1 MMAFFILNS
10 LFLLNRIYYEYCSYY
25 MKIKVGITGG
35 IGSGKS
41 TVARIIKDSGYL
53 ILDADSI
60 AKKIMLTN
68 ETVIQA
74 IKVAFGQESYTANK
88 LNKDFLAASVFTSV
102 ENVRKINSIVHPPTI
117 TKINELMDK
126 EFTNKDIVF
135 VESALIYESEMDE
148 ILDHVL
154 LVTSPE
160 ELRIE
165 RIIKR
170 DSTSESKVLQR
181 MKYQMPE
188 LEKENLS
195 DFVIKNESSIEDL
208 ENKTKFFLML
218 FETMT

>member
-1 MMAFFILNS
+1 
-10 LFLLNRIYYEYCSYY
+10 

-41 TVARIIKDSGYL
+41 TVAKIIKDSGYL
-53 ILDADSI
+53 VLDADSI
-60 AKKIMLTN
+60 AKELLLNDDGVK
-68 ETVIQA
+68 QS
-74 IKVAFGQESYTANK
+74 IKSAFGQESYSGDK
-88 LNKDFLAASVFTSV
+88 LNKDYLAASVFASV
-102 ENVRKINSIVHPPTI
+102 DNVRKINAILHPPTI
-117 TKINELMDK
+117 RMIDDLM
-126 EFTNKDIVF
+126 NKQLENQDLVF
-135 VESALIYESEMDE
+135 VEAALIYESEMDE

-154 LVTSPE
+154 LVTSNE

-188 LEKENLS
+188 SEKENLS
-195 DFVIKNESSIEDL
+195 DFVLKNESSIEEL

-218 FETMT
+218 FETMTKQ

>member
-102 ENVRKINSIVHPPTI
+102 ENVRKISSIVHPPTI

>member
-1 MMAFFILNS
+1 
-10 LFLLNRIYYEYCSYY
+10 
-25 MKIKVGITGG
+25 MKIKIGITGG

-41 TVARIIKDSGYL
+41 TVARIIQDSGYL
-53 ILDADSI
+53 VLDADNI
-60 AKKIMLTN
+60 AKEILLNDKGVKQL
-68 ETVIQA
+68 
-74 IKVAFGQESYTANK
+74 IKSAFGQESFSGDK
-88 LNKDFLAASVFTSV
+88 LNKDFLVASVFSSV
-102 ENVRKINSIVHPPTI
+102 DNVRKINSIVHPPTI
-117 TKINELMDK
+117 KIIDELMNK
-126 EFTNKDIVF
+126 ELENKDLVF
-135 VESALIYESEMDE
+135 VEAALIFESEMDE

-188 LEKENLS
+188 SEKENLS
-195 DFVIKNESSIEDL
+195 DFVLKNESSIDEL

-218 FETMT
+218 FETMAKQ